1 MTTTDS
7 PLAPTDASP
16 TAPAAAP
23 PDPTTR
29 AEDSAGSPWRRRL
42 ARVFT
47 VRVRI
52 LTAVV
57 SLAALGMLVAGTTAF
72 LLQRERV
79 DELVDAALTQNYEEF
94 ATLAAEGLD
103 PATGQPFSDV
113 YTLLQVGIQRTV
125 PAENEG
131 LFGVVDGEVEL
142 VPRSQRVA
150 LHEVPEVVAG
160 ALAAP
165 AEGVELRSVRTAE
178 TSYRYV
184 TIPVTVA
191 DDPARGLLVLGYD
204 RQAEHAELV
213 RTYGTYAL
221 VALGALAVLGA
232 VGWVVAGRLLS
243 PLRSLGDT
251 ARRITETDLS
261 QRIPVRGDDDIS
273 ELGTTVNSMLD
284 RLEAAFGSQRRL
296 LDDAGHELRTP
307 ITIVRGHL
315 ELMDPTDPDDVRAAQ
330 KLSIDELDR
339 MHLLVDDLVTLATV
353 DRPDFVRP
361 RLVDVGRLTD
371 DVLDKARTLGDRA
384 WRVDARA
391 DVETLLDDR
400 RLTQA
405 WLQLAANAV
414 RYSPPGSTVRLASR
428 VRGHHVLLTVTDD
441 GEGVAA
447 DDADRIFERFA
458 RAGEGRGEEGSGLG
472 LPIVRAIAV
481 AHGGRAYLDPSTV
494 GRDSGSRFVIEI
506 PLAAARAGEGE
517 L

>member
-1 MTTTDS
+1 MTTTDAQH
-7 PLAPTDASP
+7 PTTAAPEADRT
-16 TAPAAAP
+16 AAP
-23 PDPTTR
+23 PDPP
-29 AEDSAGSPWRRRL
+29 SSPWRRRL
-42 ARVFT
+42 ARLFT

-57 SLAALGMLVAGTTAF
+57 ALAALGMVVAGTTAF
-72 LLQRERV
+72 LLQRERTDV
-79 DELVDAALTQNYEEF
+79 LIDAALTLNLEEF
-94 ATLAAEGLD
+94 EALAADGVD
-103 PATGQPFSDV
+103 PSTGQAFSDV
-113 YTLLQVGIQRTV
+113 YTLLQLGIQRTV

-142 VPRSQRVA
+142 VPRDPRIP
-150 LHEVPEVVAG
+150 LHEVSDVVAG
-160 ALAAP
+160 SLTVRP
-165 AEGVELRSVRTAE
+165 DEPVRIRSVT
-178 TSYRYV
+178 TDGTTYRYMP
-184 TIPVTVA
+184 IPVSVTG
-191 DDPARGLLVLGYD
+191 DPAQGLLVFGID
-204 RQAEHAELV
+204 REAEHAELV
-213 RTYGTYAL
+213 RTYRTYAF

-261 QRIPVRGDDDIS
+261 QRIAVRGDDDVS
-273 ELGTTVNSMLD
+273 ELGATVNSMLD

-307 ITIVRGHL
+307 ITIVQGHL
-315 ELMDPTDPDDVRAAQ
+315 ELMDPDDPDDVRAAQ
-330 KLSIDELDR
+330 KISLDELDR
-339 MHLLVDDLVTLATV
+339 MRLLVDDLVTLATV

-361 RLVDVGRLTD
+361 RRVDVGRLTD
-371 DVLDKARTLGDRA
+371 DVLDKARTLGDRV

-428 VRGHHVLLTVTDD
+428 VRGHHVLLTVIDD

-447 DDADRIFERFA
+447 EDAERIFDRFA

-481 AHGGRAYLDPSTV
+481 AHGGRAYLDPSTA
-494 GRDSGSRFVIEI
+494 GRGSGSRFVIEI
-506 PLAAARAGEGE
+506 PLAAAEPGEGE
-517 L
+517 P

>member
-1 MTTTDS
+1 
-7 PLAPTDASP
+7 
-16 TAPAAAP
+16 
-23 PDPTTR
+23 
-29 AEDSAGSPWRRRL
+29 
-42 ARVFT
+42 
-47 VRVRI
+47 
-52 LTAVV
+52 
-57 SLAALGMLVAGTTAF
+57 
-72 LLQRERV
+72 
-79 DELVDAALTQNYEEF
+79 
-94 ATLAAEGLD
+94 
-103 PATGQPFSDV
+103 V

-131 LFGVVDGEVEL
+131 LFGVVDGEIEL
-142 VPRSQRVA
+142 VPRNQRVA
-150 LHEVPEVVAG
+150 LHAVPEVVAG
-160 ALAAP
+160 ALAAS
-165 AEGVELRSVRTAE
+165 ADGVELRSVRTAD
-178 TSYRYV
+178 TSYRYI

-221 VALGALAVLGA
+221 VALGALVVLGA

-243 PLRSLGDT
+243 PLRALGDT

-261 QRIPVRGDDDIS
+261 QRIAVRGDDDVS

-315 ELMDPTDPDDVRAAQ
+315 ELMDPSDPEDVRAAQ
-330 KLSIDELDR
+330 KVSLDELDR

-361 RLVDVGRLTD
+361 RPVDVGRLTD
-371 DVLDKARTLGDRA
+371 DVLDKARTLGDRV

-391 DVETLLDDR
+391 DVETLLDGR

-428 VRGHHVLLTVTDD
+428 VRGRHVLLTVTDD
-441 GEGVAA
+441 GEGVAPE
-447 DDADRIFERFA
+447 DADRIFERFA

-494 GRDSGSRFVIEI
+494 GRGSGSRFVIEI
-506 PLAAARAGEGE
+506 PLAAARAAEGE